1 MTAFNNIFPSYKS
14 ALGRALRMPMRL
26 LPRDVV
32 VRVLS
37 GPNRGMKWIRGA
49 GITNAC
55 WVGNYE
61 ADHLAALPALVK
73 PGMIVYDIGAHTG
86 YFTLALS
93 QLVGEKGHV
102 YAFEPEARNV
112 YFLRRHIKLNNLSNV
127 TVVQAAIS
135 DKAGMVGFDD
145 IRFTK
150 GSQYLVPTMSLDEF
164 NAAGNPLPGF
174 LKMDIEGAEW
184 PALHGATAILEK
196 AEAMWMLAT
205 HSDQLRIDCRAKLA
219 SNGYRFAAFDCK
231 TDPADENDFL
241 VLPVSFAGTTAAS
254 FTRNPS

>member
-1 MTAFNNIFPSYKS
+1 MFALNRILPSHTS
-14 ALGRALRMPMRL
+14 ALGRALRMPLRL

-32 VRVLS
+32 VRIVS

-61 ADHLAALPALVK
+61 ADHLAALPRLVK
-73 PGMIVYDIGAHTG
+73 PGMIVYDVGAHTG
-86 YFTLALS
+86 YYTLALA

-102 YAFEPEARNV
+102 YAFEPEARNM
-112 YFLRRHIKLNNLSNV
+112 YFLRRHVKLNALRNV
-127 TVVQAAIS
+127 TVVQAAVS
-135 DKAGMVGFDD
+135 DKTGLVGFEN
-145 IRFTK
+145 IHFAQ

-164 NAAGNPLPGF
+164 AAAGHPLPTF

-184 PALHGATAILEK
+184 PALHGASAILDK
-196 AEAMWMLAT
+196 AEAAWMLAT

-219 SNGYRFAAFDCK
+219 SRGYRFTAFDCT
-231 TDPADENDFL
+231 TDPGNENDFL
-241 VLPVSFAGTTAAS
+241 VLPAALAV
-254 FTRNPS
+254 TPVA